1 MRPSKVPQCYI
12 LRFDIQ
18 GFIIFEIS
26 LERLSVCSYRLLACT
41 TFFDEV
47 LLKKRFKRPREIFI
61 CIHFLYTFCF
71 DKKRFTISV
80 IGIVVFASIANSSGK
95 AVGVKRK

>member
-26 LERLSVCSYRLLACT
+26 LERFSVCSYRLLACT

-47 LLKKRFKRPREIFI
+47 LLKKRFKRPREIFYMYPI
-61 CIHFLYTFCF
+61 FFISFCLI
-71 DKKRFTISV
+71 KKDSLSRLLALLSL
-80 IGIVVFASIANSSGK
+80 
-95 AVGVKRK
+95 RP

>member
-26 LERLSVCSYRLLACT
+26 LERFSVCSYRLLACT

-47 LLKKRFKRPREIFI
+47 LLKNASRDLVK
-61 CIHFLYTFCF
+61 FLYVSIFF
-71 DKKRFTISV
+71 ILFVLIKKDSLSRLLALLSL
-80 IGIVVFASIANSSGK
+80 
-95 AVGVKRK
+95 RP

>member
-26 LERLSVCSYRLLACT
+26 LERFSVCSYRLLACT

-47 LLKKRFKRPREIFI
+47 LLKKRFKRPREIFYMYPFSLY
-61 CIHFLYTFCF
+61 FLF
-71 DKKRFTISV
+71 DKKDSLSRLLALLSL
-80 IGIVVFASIANSSGK
+80 
-95 AVGVKRK
+95 RP

>member
-26 LERLSVCSYRLLACT
+26 LERFSVCSYRLLACT

-47 LLKKRFKRPREIFI
+47 LLKNASRDLVK
-61 CIHFLYTFCF
+61 FLYVSIFF
-71 DKKRFTISV
+71 ILFVLIKKIHYLGYWHCCLCVHSQ
-80 IGIVVFASIANSSGK
+80 
-95 AVGVKRK
+95 